1 MGSLASEV
9 LDEAHCF
16 WAMCPHPCCWES
28 EQRIAK
34 GKPHYIKPRT
44 SDRGRATVDVEEFP
58 TLSVVNVSEWT
69 EGRKTP
75 KVKLLYKTLSKEKFA
90 TDASLTLLSSQS
102 QAHQQEHNTS
112 AALHVPGL
120 NSVDHSPRNKQHK
133 EVKLSTAQI
142 NQLASCSSASWG
154 SGSLVMWVPNPQHIP
169 QCQARNRPKSPH
181 VPVKELTCLPS
192 LKTSK
197 INRNKSKNVRKMVP
211 FQLTP
216 LTSKPRSE
224 HGLGSPV
231 SQQTVH
237 PTDLALAK
245 PDTDT
250 DPQREEEEAQTQVQ
264 TSPHPPPAPRVP
276 SAFLLRN
283 KPVVFHSVRERVLR
297 RHTQQDLSTYMYKL
311 DSKTGGDGIDW
322 DSLRRQ
328 TYLWRKHNVPPN
340 CDREKPFPPEDMT
353 VCQTGQQWNS
363 FGFYPIPK
371 AMLHHDPRSP
381 LSKGPAVWHCLDCV
395 DRMWCGHGGGPLASI
410 SKCHNSLVSNSSFK
424 FCSRSNL
431 SCQNPL
437 HQLLDR
443 DDLSDVEP
451 GNKGTI
457 APHNSMIQGED
468 HEFGLCPGRDTEEG
482 LGALERTG
490 RSSEDKGHRS
500 SGSQPSPP
508 TSSVNSDTNGD
519 GKP

>member
-1 MGSLASEV
+1 MGSLAREV
-9 LDEAHCF
+9 LDETHCF
-16 WAMCPHPCCWES
+16 WATCAHPCCWES

-34 GKPHYIKPRT
+34 GVPHYIRPRT
-44 SDRGRATVDVEEFP
+44 SDGGRAPVDVEEFP

-69 EGRKTP
+69 EGQKTP
-75 KVKLLYKTLSKEKFA
+75 KGKLLYKTRSKENFA

-102 QAHQQEHNTS
+102 QVQQREHNTS
-112 AALHVPGL
+112 TDLHVPGL
-120 NSVDHSPRNKQHK
+120 NSVDQIPHNKQRK

-169 QCQARNRPKSPH
+169 QCQAP
-181 VPVKELTCLPS
+181 
-192 LKTSK
+192 
-197 INRNKSKNVRKMVP
+197 NRNPRIEVQESKNVRKRVP
-211 FQLTP
+211 FQLTT

-224 HGLGSPV
+224 HGLSSPV
-231 SQQTVH
+231 AQQTVH

-250 DPQREEEEAQTQVQ
+250 DPKREEEEAQTQAH
-264 TSPHPPPAPRVP
+264 TSPHPPPAPRIP

-283 KPVVFHSVRERVLR
+283 KPVVFHSVRDRVLR
-297 RHTQQDLSTYMYKL
+297 RHTQQDLSTYKYKL
-311 DSKTGGDGIDW
+311 DSKTGGGGIDW

-328 TYLWRKHNVPPN
+328 TYLWRKHNLPP
-340 CDREKPFPPEDMT
+340 REKPFPPEDMT
-353 VCQTGQQWNS
+353 VSQIG

-381 LSKGPAVWHCLDCV
+381 LSKGPAVWRCLECV
-395 DRMWCGHGGGPLASI
+395 DGMWCGHGGGPLASI
-410 SKCHNSLVSNSSFK
+410 SKCLNSLVSNSSFK

-437 HQLLDR
+437 HQLLDG
-443 DDLSDVEP
+443 DYLSDVDP

-457 APHNSMIQGED
+457 APQNSMMYLHDTASNDSDCQGED
-468 HEFGLCPGRDTEEG
+468 NEFGLCPERDAEGG
-482 LGALERTG
+482 LGSLERPG
-490 RSSEDKGHRS
+490 RSS
-500 SGSQPSPP
+500 
-508 TSSVNSDTNGD
+508 
-519 GKP
+519 

>member
-16 WAMCPHPCCWES
+16 WAMCAHPCCWES

-34 GKPHYIKPRT
+34 GVPHYIKPRT
-44 SDRGRATVDVEEFP
+44 SDGGRATVDVEEFP

-69 EGRKTP
+69 EGQKTP
-75 KVKLLYKTLSKEKFA
+75 KVKLLYKTLSKENFA

-102 QAHQQEHNTS
+102 QAHQREHNTS
-112 AALHVPGL
+112 ADLHVPGL

-154 SGSLVMWVPNPQHIP
+154 SGSLVMWVPNSQHIP
-169 QCQARNRPKSPH
+169 QCQAQNRPKSPY
-181 VPVKELTCLPS
+181 VPVKELICLPS

-197 INRNKSKNVRKMVP
+197 IIRNPRIQVQESKDVRKRVP
-211 FQLTP
+211 FQLTT

-224 HGLGSPV
+224 HGLSSPV
-231 SQQTVH
+231 AQQTVH

-250 DPQREEEEAQTQVQ
+250 DPKREEDEAQTQAH
-264 TSPHPPPAPRVP
+264 TSPHPPPEPRIP

-297 RHTQQDLSTYMYKL
+297 RHTQQDLSTYKYKL
-311 DSKTGGDGIDW
+311 DSKTGGGGIDW

-328 TYLWRKHNVPPN
+328 TYLWRKHNLPPN
-340 CDREKPFPPEDMT
+340 RDREKPFPPEDMT
-353 VCQTGQQWNS
+353 VSQTG

-381 LSKGPAVWHCLDCV
+381 LSKGPAVWRCLECV
-395 DRMWCGHGGGPLASI
+395 DGMWCGHGGGPLASI
-410 SKCHNSLVSNSSFK
+410 SKCLNSLVSNSSYK
-424 FCSRSNL
+424 FCSRSKL

-437 HQLLDR
+437 HQLLDG
-443 DDLSDVEP
+443 DYLSDVDP

-457 APHNSMIQGED
+457 APQNSMMYLQDTASHYSDCQGED
-468 HEFGLCPGRDTEEG
+468 KEFGLCPERDAEGG
-482 LGALERTG
+482 LGALERPG
-490 RSSEDKGHRS
+490 RSS
-500 SGSQPSPP
+500 
-508 TSSVNSDTNGD
+508 
-519 GKP
+519 